1 MKTTKEE
8 ILLTSLKLFAEGGF
22 DGVSTGM
29 IAEKIGITKGAL
41 YRHYKNK
48 QEIFDSI
55 VQRMFEMDM
64 ERAEEDSVPAEEYD
78 KDPDKYE
85 KTGLKEFCDYV
96 VNQFDFWTKDEFAS
110 CLRRM
115 ITLEQYKSPEKMKLY
130 QDVIGIGPVKYS
142 ADIFSAMIK
151 NKQLNKDA
159 QRMGAWKLAVE
170 FFAPL
175 KLFIQLSDGGAE
187 HDKLRKVL
195 KEITDGFAK
204 RYSA

>member
-22 DGVSTGM
+22 DAVSTGM

-55 VQRMFEMDM
+55 VQRMFEKDA
-64 ERAEEDSVPAEEYD
+64 ERAREDSVPEEEYA
-78 KDPDKYE
+78 KDPEKFE
-85 KTGLKEFCDYV
+85 KTGSREFCDYV
-96 VNQFDFWTKDEFAS
+96 VNQFDFWTEDEFAS
-110 CLRRM
+110 CFRKM

-130 QDVIGIGPVKYS
+130 QDVIGVGPVKYS
-142 ADIFSAMIK
+142 ADIFSEMIK
-151 NKQLNKDA
+151 NKQLNKAAKD
-159 QRMGAWKLAVE
+159 MGAWKLSLE

-175 KLFIQLSDGGAE
+175 KLLIELADGGE
-187 HDKLRKVL
+187 DHDKLKKDL

-204 RYSA
+204 RYSS

>member
-22 DGVSTGM
+22 DAVSTGM

-55 VQRMFEMDM
+55 VQRMFEKDA
-64 ERAEEDSVPAEEYD
+64 ERAREDSVPEEEYA
-78 KDPDKYE
+78 KDPEKFE
-85 KTGLKEFCDYV
+85 KTGFREFCDYV
-96 VNQFDFWTKDEFAS
+96 VNQFDFWTEDEFAS
-110 CLRRM
+110 CFRKM

-130 QDVIGIGPVKYS
+130 QDVIGAGPVKYS
-142 ADIFSAMIK
+142 ADIFSEMIK
-151 NKQLNKDA
+151 NKQLNKAAKD
-159 QRMGAWKLAVE
+159 MGARRLSLE

-175 KLFIQLSDGGAE
+175 KLLIELADGGE
-187 HDKLRKVL
+187 DHDKLKKDL

-204 RYSA
+204 RYSS